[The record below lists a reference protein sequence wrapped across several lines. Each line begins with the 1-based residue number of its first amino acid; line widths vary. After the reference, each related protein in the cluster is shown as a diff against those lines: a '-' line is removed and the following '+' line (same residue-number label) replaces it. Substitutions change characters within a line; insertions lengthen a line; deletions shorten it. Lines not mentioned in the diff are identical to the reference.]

1 MGGAEVE
8 RLGEKEALIFRE
20 NTLATK
26 AIDEYMKLVGQKYLI
41 DTLGE
46 VSQKGSC
53 KWRSFI
59 RCFCITVSVS
69 LSFTAGDFIT
79 RLYASAENCEVDP
92 LKCLSASDLNNN
104 QRHLRETCEEVVQKI
119 VDVHG

>member
-46 VSQKGSC
+46 VSQKVPVNGGA
-53 KWRSFI
+53 SFAA
-59 RCFCITVSVS
+59 FV
-69 LSFTAGDFIT
+69 
-79 RLYASAENCEVDP
+79 
-92 LKCLSASDLNNN
+92 
-104 QRHLRETCEEVVQKI
+104 
-119 VDVHG
+119 

>member
-59 RCFCITVSVS
+59 RCFCVTVC
-69 LSFTAGDFIT
+69 FTVFHCRG
-79 RLYASAENCEVDP
+79 LHYAS
-92 LKCLSASDLNNN
+92 LCL
-104 QRHLRETCEEVVQKI
+104 RREL
-119 VDVHG
+119 